1 MPTPPKPRRPASSDL
16 GNKTSSVP
24 GTRLFFVVF
33 DETPDEAPPTT
44 TPVSAEQSYRDALE
58 HAVDSLLSESQT
70 TVPSPTQQPA
80 DERWTQPAEPL
91 PQAPSAVAVQ
101 PAEPSQHPETLHS
114 TDPTEAASQSEL
126 PAPAQ
131 PPVKRK
137 KRGKSAS
144 SPTTQ
149 PPPVVETRLSSKRIR
164 VRREFLWSDDNTRDS
179 SGS

>member
-33 DETPDEAPPTT
+33 DETPNEAPPTP

-70 TVPSPTQQPA
+70 TLPLPTHQPA
-80 DERWTQPAEPL
+80 DERWTRPAESL
-91 PQAPSAVAVQ
+91 PQAPSAATVP
-101 PAEPSQHPETLHS
+101 PAEQPQHLETMHS
-114 TDPTEAASQSEL
+114 MDPAEAASQSEL
-126 PAPAQ
+126 TPPAQ

-137 KRGKSAS
+137 KRRKSAS

-149 PPPVVETRLSSKRIR
+149 PPPVVETHPSSKRIR
-164 VRREFLWSDDNTRDS
+164 VRREFLWSDDDSRDS